1 MLVNVWVFHTNGS
14 RASTLLLPVRF
25 VGDRSGSSR
34 LCRGLR
40 FDQRR
45 QCFLK
50 GLRRLRQY
58 HAILRALRPGER
70 WFNRR
75 EIEREQL
82 GVFSFRSLVVMKES
96 LLAAVGFDEGNLLG
110 TAPGELQVFQ
120 GLFINRKNSAGR
132 AVLRRHVRDSRA
144 IGERQVAQP
153 GTEVLDKLS
162 DDPMLAQHLGDGE
175 NKISSSRP
183 LPQSPRQLYSHN

>member
-1 MLVNVWVFHTNGS
+1 
-14 RASTLLLPVRF
+14 
-25 VGDRSGSSR
+25 
-34 LCRGLR
+34 
-40 FDQRR
+40 
-45 QCFLK
+45 
-50 GLRRLRQY
+50 
-58 HAILRALRPGER
+58 
-70 WFNRR
+70 
-75 EIEREQL
+75 
-82 GVFSFRSLVVMKES
+82 MKES

-183 LPQSPRQLYSHN
+183 LPQSPHQLYSHNQRNQHGNRLPEHRSFGLNSTHAPPQNPQTIDHGRVAVGAY